1 MSWNV
6 KVTDNATGQ
15 TFEREFQSWSQATD
29 KMIEWANNYAV
40 KDQSVNI
47 ELHTPDGILL
57 YTLITK

>member
-1 MSWNV
+1 MSWKV
-6 KVTDNATGQ
+6 KVTDNDSGKN
-15 TFEREFQSWSQATD
+15 FEREFDYWSQATD
-29 KMIEWANNYAV
+29 AMIEFGNHYTV